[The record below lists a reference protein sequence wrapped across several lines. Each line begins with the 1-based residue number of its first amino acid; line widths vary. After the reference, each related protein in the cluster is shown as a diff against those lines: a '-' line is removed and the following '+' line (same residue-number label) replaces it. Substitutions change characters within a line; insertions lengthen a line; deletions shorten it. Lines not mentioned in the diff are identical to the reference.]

1 MPSMNNFV
9 VEWERFIVVIL
20 ATIVLLVP
28 FHYVIMCWYTH
39 KDLKRAPSPFPSWPI
54 VGHLP
59 LLVGKIFHQ
68 VFYTLSKTYGDI
80 MELKLG
86 SIRTIVISSPKMAK
100 EVLKIHDLVFASRPK
115 FISSQITKY
124 NGHSPAWAPYGDYW
138 RHVRKVKVLA
148 LFTAKRIDDS
158 KNVRHE
164 ELSFLIQRIFEDCK
178 GERLLNMQK
187 MLHRAGLMA
196 SSETFTTIVKWAFVE
211 LLKHPKVMKKAQD
224 LDDVVGHQRIV
235 DEKDVPQLKYLQA
248 IVKET
253 FRLHPPVPTL
263 IPHENFESCEVG
275 GYHVSAKS
283 MILVNLWDI
292 HRDPCAYENPL
303 DFNPE
308 RFVGSV
314 IDVKGNDFQL
324 LPFGSSRRICPA
336 LSLGLIMV
344 QIYLARLLH
353 SFVWKLPREENIEE
367 PDMSEKS
374 SLTAPKAIP
383 LQVIPNARLPFHL
396 YVTSQHI

>member
-20 ATIVLLVP
+20 ATIILLVP
-28 FHYVIMCWYTH
+28 FHYVIMCWYTR
-39 KDLKRAPSPFPSWPI
+39 KELKRAPSPFPSWPI

-59 LLVGKIFHQ
+59 LLVGKISHQ

-86 SIRTIVISSPKMAK
+86 SIRAIVISSPKMAK

-115 FISSQITKY
+115 LINSQLTSY
-124 NGHSPAWAPYGDYW
+124 NGHSLAWAPYGDYW
-138 RHVRKVKVLA
+138 RHARKVKVLA

-164 ELSFLIQRIFEDCK
+164 ELSFLIKRIFEDCK
-178 GERLLNMQK
+178 E
-187 MLHRAGLMA
+187 GLMA
-196 SSETFTTIVKWAFVE
+196 GSETFTTTVEWAFAE
-211 LLKHPKVMKKAQD
+211 LLKHPEVMKKAQD
-224 LDDVVGHQRIV
+224 ELDDVVGHQRIV

-283 MILVNLWDI
+283 MILVNLWAI

-324 LPFGSSRRICPA
+324 LPFGSGRRICPA

-353 SFVWKLPREENIEE
+353 SFVWKLPKEENIEE
-367 PDMSEKS
+367 LDMSEKS

-396 YVTSQHI
+396 Y